1 MKIRIVVSDK
11 KFNVKEI
18 IDNEFYDLTWA
29 YACVG
34 GCGEFDFKLPR
45 KRFAEKAISGDY
57 NIKIYHRNPTT
68 NVYDLWYQGLV
79 ENKIP
84 NVEGLTEYIEFSGQ
98 GYQTQLSRIYI
109 NNVTYTGM
117 EASALVKSILDTYVT
132 PYTDISYNISNLIAT
147 SFTFDSVTINDTVL
161 SAITKIAQVV
171 GLTEWGVDRNR
182 SFFFKPQSTTIGF
195 TFLQGN
201 NIINF
206 QDNQD
211 FTSIVNQIFIQGAQ
225 TGGTYFL
232 SGPYNNL
239 PSQAKYSIRQQVIQN
254 SSITTQTVSDQLAK
268 ATLALYQ
275 DVTRQATCNIVN
287 YEGLLE
293 STTPVP
299 LFREISKK
307 VKYGMKAYGQFLYS
321 GLVNRQIV
329 KISYTLTNNNSLT
342 ISLELGDL
350 VPKISKKIQRIQYQ
364 LQQLSSATL

>member
-1 MKIRIVVSDK
+1 MKIRVVVSDK

-18 IDNEFYDLTWA
+18 LDNEFYDLTWA

-57 NIKIYHRNPTT
+57 NIKIYHRNSIT

-84 NVEGLTEYIEFSGQ
+84 NVQGLTEYIEFSGQ

-109 NNVTYTGM
+109 NNVTYTSL
-117 EASALVKSILDTYVT
+117 EASVLIKSILDTYVT
-132 PYTDISYNISNLIAT
+132 PYTDIVYNPTDLQAT
-147 SFTFDSVTINDTVL
+147 TFTFDSVTINDTVL
-161 SAITKIAQVV
+161 SAITKIAQIV

-182 SFFFKPQSTTIGF
+182 SFFFKQQSTTVGF

-211 FTSIVNQIFIQGAQ
+211 FTSIVNQVYIQGAQ

-232 SGPYNNL
+232 DGPYNNL
-239 PSQAKYSIRQQVIQN
+239 SSQAKYSIRQQVIQN
-254 SSITTQTVSDQLAK
+254 SSITTTTVSKQLAT
-268 ATLALYQ
+268 ATLALYK
-275 DVTRQATCNIVN
+275 DVTRQATCEIVN

-293 STTPVP
+293 ATTPVP
-299 LFREISKK
+299 LFTEISKK
-307 VKYGMKAYGQFLYS
+307 VKYAQRAYGTFLYS
-321 GLVNRQIV
+321 GIVSRQIV
-329 KISYTLTNNNSLT
+329 KISYTLTNSNSLS

-350 VPKISKKIQRIQYQ
+350 VPKLSKKIQRIQYQ